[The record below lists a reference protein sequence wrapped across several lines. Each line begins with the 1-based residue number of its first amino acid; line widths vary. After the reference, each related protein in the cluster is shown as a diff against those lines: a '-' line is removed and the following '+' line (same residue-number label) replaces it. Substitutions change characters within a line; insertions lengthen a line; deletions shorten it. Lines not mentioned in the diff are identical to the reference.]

1 LLYKHKEKGIINYM
15 GTNENLVNLFTK
27 RMKQLRLEKGAK
39 ENKELTQVAVSE
51 ALGIHVNTIRSYES
65 STLNQIPKIE
75 QLMKIKNYYNV
86 SYEYLLGE
94 TDIKSSNS
102 SMQFICDE
110 TNLDEDSIQYLK
122 TLDKDDE
129 LIFNIQTLIKSTKE
143 YRNKK

>member
-1 LLYKHKEKGIINYM
+1 M

-65 STLNQIPKIE
+65 STLNQIAKIE

-129 LIFNIQTLIKSTKE
+129 LIFNIQALIKSTKE
-143 YRNKK
+143 YRNKKEDNH